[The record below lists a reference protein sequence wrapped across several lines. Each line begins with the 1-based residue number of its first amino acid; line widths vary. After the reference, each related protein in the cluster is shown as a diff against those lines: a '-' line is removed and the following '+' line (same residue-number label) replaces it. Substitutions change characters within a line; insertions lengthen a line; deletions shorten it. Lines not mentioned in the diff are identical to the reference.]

1 MKLLAVVFFGL
12 LFAALGARAWGWFVR
27 RRGLS
32 RLAGLTRTREAR
44 GVHVRARADGRT
56 WRGLRPSR
64 NHHTRGD
71 LVLAGDRLVLATAL
85 GVLVDASPARPL
97 TVVRAPG
104 PGRLVLEGK
113 DGEADG
119 KATLYRIEVVV
130 DAPDV
135 WARDLVKVA
144 SEVSA
149 FPRPA

>member
-1 MKLLAVVFFGL
+1 MKLLAVLFFGL
-12 LFAALGARAWGWFVR
+12 SFGALGVRAWGWFVR
-27 RRGLS
+27 RRGLA
-32 RLAGLTRTREAR
+32 RLAGLTRAREAR
-44 GVHVRARADGRT
+44 GVHVRAQADGRT

-97 TVVRAPG
+97 TAVRAPG

-113 DGEADG
+113 EGGADG
-119 KATLYRIEVVV
+119 KPTLYRIEVIV
-130 DAPDV
+130 DASDV
-135 WARDLVKVA
+135 WARDLARVA